1 MKRIL
6 GAILLTLILIFQFSG
21 GHLLFHIQRARIKKE
36 IKHQIKN
43 GVPEDEMITFTIHK
57 SKSTLQWIND
67 HEFWH
72 EGHMYDVVHQTNK
85 GDSLFLQC
93 INDDQETSLFA
104 SLDKVVNKRLN
115 HPSNKKNIIKS
126 LSYHYLKAHDTPI
139 PVFSQI
145 ENPNSFTSDFSI
157 KTWASPPDSPPP
169 RFI

>member
-1 MKRIL
+1 MRKIL

-43 GVPEDEMITFTIHK
+43 GVPEDEMTTFTIHK
-57 SKSTLQWIND
+57 SKSALQWIND

-72 EGHMYDVVHQTNK
+72 DGHMYDVVLQTIE
-85 GDSLFLQC
+85 GDSLYLQC

-104 SLDKVVNKRLN
+104 SLDKVVNKRLH
-115 HPSNKKNIIKS
+115 HPSNKKNIINS
-126 LSYHYLKAHDTPI
+126 LSNHYLKGYETPI
-139 PVFSQI
+139 PNFNQVECTHAFI
-145 ENPNSFTSDFSI
+145 CDFSI